1 MGCEME
7 AYASAKNGIAPPALG
22 RVPAWFEG
30 WEQCL
35 SRFRLDSELS
45 RLNQSPDRP
54 VPVSKTLWKVY
65 ELALWADRFTGG
77 LVRPTIGA
85 AIIHAGYDRSF
96 ELLPAE
102 NIQVSLP
109 PERPLDPSAVILADE
124 ETRTICLPA
133 GVQLDL
139 GGVAKGWAAQQA
151 MERLLSQGPALMNAA
166 GDIAIGGSLPH
177 GEPWQVGVDDPFHP
191 GEELLRLHVEAC
203 GVATSGK
210 DRRRWRQNGQL
221 RHHIIDPRSG
231 LPAESDVLT
240 ATVIAPTVT
249 EAEAA
254 AKVCVIL
261 GSQAGLT
268 WLDDRPGLA
277 ALFILEDGQLIC
289 STRLQ
294 EYL

>member
-1 MGCEME
+1 MGCEI
-7 AYASAKNGIAPPALG
+7 SAFAAAENGTAPSALR
-22 RVPAWFEG
+22 RVPRWFET

-45 RLNQSPDRP
+45 ILNRSADRP
-54 VPVSKTLWKVY
+54 VKVSNTLWEVY
-65 ELALWADRFTGG
+65 ELALWADHFTGG
-77 LVRPTIGA
+77 LVRPTVGA

-102 NIQVSLP
+102 NIHISLP
-109 PERPLDPSAVILADE
+109 PEQALDPAAVILADE

-133 GVQLDL
+133 SIQLDL
-139 GGVAKGWAAQQA
+139 GGVAKGWAAHKA
-151 MERLLSQGPALMNAA
+151 MQRLSPAGPALVDAG
-166 GDIAIGGSLPH
+166 GDIAVSSSLPH
-177 GEPWQVGVDDPFHP
+177 GEPWQVAVTDPFDS
-191 GEELLRLHVEAC
+191 ERELLRLHVGAG

-221 RHHIIDPRSG
+221 RHHIIDPRTG
-231 LPAESDVLT
+231 LPAESDILR
-240 ATVIAPTVT
+240 ATIVAPSLM

-261 GSQAGLT
+261 GSQAGIA
-268 WLDDRPGLA
+268 WLDARPRLAGL
-277 ALFILEDGQLIC
+277 FVLENGQLMC
-289 STRLQ
+289 NSAMQ

>member
-1 MGCEME
+1 MH
-7 AYASAKNGIAPPALG
+7 SATNMSYLIDATDLQKSFGNVRAVDGVTLKVEPGEIYGLVGSDGAGKTTTMRLIVGALG
-22 RVPAWFEG
+22 
-30 WEQCL
+30 
-35 SRFRLDSELS
+35 
-45 RLNQSPDRP
+45 
-54 VPVSKTLWKVY
+54 
-65 ELALWADRFTGG
+65 AD
-77 LVRPTIGA
+77 TIGA

-177 GEPWQVGVDDPFHP
+177 GEPWQVAVDDPFHP

-289 STRLQ
+289 NTRMQ